1 MSQSFACVSKKEKNV
16 YVLVVLFGGSSNKKG
31 HVTTKPFERLE
42 PDRQGARAA
51 PVRT

>member
-1 MSQSFACVSKKEKNV
+1 MSQSFACVSKKEKIV
-16 YVLVVLFGGSSNKKG
+16 YVLVLFGVSSNKKG